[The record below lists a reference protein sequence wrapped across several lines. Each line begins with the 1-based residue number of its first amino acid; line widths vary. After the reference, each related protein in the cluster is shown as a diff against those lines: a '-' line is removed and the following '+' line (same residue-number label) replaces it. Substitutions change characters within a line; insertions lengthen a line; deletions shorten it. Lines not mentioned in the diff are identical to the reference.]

1 MLKNEVSG
9 VFGNQQ
15 FFDFA
20 FTLCCLKI
28 TTKIFYYKLY
38 PYICKINVN
47 AGGQHFPF
55 FIPPGIVL

>member
-38 PYICKINVN
+38 PYICKILVMR
-47 AGGQHFPF
+47 
-55 FIPPGIVL
+55 